1 MALDAVDALDVRQLV
16 GARERPDDV
25 PCLVEQRGRGG
36 RPGQMDGEPAA
47 FVGHPAVGATLL
59 AEPVFPQFRPCSLVS
74 LEDDAQPVGQV
85 EGRHV
90 QDAGGHRIRLRGRL
104 VLPAGDAVVVPE
116 LRAQG
121 TDLLGADRAVL
132 VEHGDRQGAF
142 QLHVRHVVL
151 EGVLGHMHAFRDLV
165 LSGRKHKFLIGGV
178 PVLRPL
184 DEADDRTGAVL
195 VDVGVHRLAAE
206 LGVCGFHAFLVLEH
220 EDMPALLVL
229 SDAARAQ
236 RGTGLL
242 RKPGE
247 GPLVSIRK
255 IGQRA
260 ARSFPVDDVDP
271 DARHAVA
278 LHVPD
283 GLRVFLVDGMEPA
296 ILVLVDVEWLAL
308 AGLVGGG
315 RLSGSFSPLDCRDIL
330 LGRNQAVGADGI
342 DVGHIT
348 RALEAAVGV

>member
-1 MALDAVDALDVRQLV
+1 MRSRS
-16 GARERPDDV
+16 ARARCD
-25 PCLVEQRGRGG
+25 
-36 RPGQMDGEPAA
+36 
-47 FVGHPAVGATLL
+47 
-59 AEPVFPQFRPCSLVS
+59 
-74 LEDDAQPVGQV
+74 
-85 EGRHV
+85 
-90 QDAGGHRIRLRGRL
+90 RIRLRGRL

-151 EGVLGHMHAFRDLV
+151 EGVRRNVLVFCDLFFLGRQHEL
-165 LSGRKHKFLIGGV
+165 LIGGV

-184 DEADDRTGAVL
+184 DEVDDRTGTVL

-271 DARHAVA
+271 DASHTLA

-283 GLRVFLVDGMEPA
+283 GLRVFLMDGMEPA
-296 ILVLVDVEWLAL
+296 VLVLVDVERLAL
-308 AGLVGGG
+308 AGLIGGG
-315 RLSGSFSPLDCRDIL
+315 RLSGSFSLLDCRDIL

-342 DVGHIT
+342 DVGHIA
-348 RALEAAVGV
+348 RALETAVGVGDHLRVERQAHGERESLAGEHVDAHRDQGCRIVLERLLEDLSHVDLRAEAGALRLVAHHACRLLDELRPSALQAFLQ